1 MLFIS
6 HQQRLIRTFFLLL
19 AILLWLAPVL
29 AEPIALEDIR
39 VASKDQTTRIVIET
53 KKRPAYKVFSL
64 SDPERL
70 VIDIANTKLDKKI
83 APSTFAN
90 SYIADMRHAQ
100 RKSSLRLVFD
110 LKQRVTP
117 NNFLLAPSAKNHYR
131 LVLDLSTGKGKQS
144 ASKKPA
150 NSISSAPIQR
160 RPLRDVVIAIDAG
173 HGGKDPGAIGYAG
186 TYEKNIVLQISK
198 RLKRLLDAQPGMRAV
213 LTRSNDRYLTLRERT
228 TNARKN
234 RADLFISVHADAV
247 ESRHAYGSS
256 VYVLSKRGASS
267 EAAKILARSQNAAD
281 MVGGVSL
288 GGKDKV
294 LQHVILDLSQT
305 ATIDASTE
313 LAHNVIAELSRL
325 GKTKGKVGHAGFV
338 VLKSPDIPSI
348 LVETAFISNRTEEKK
363 LRSPTHQ
370 EKIAKAILNGIR
382 RYMQQH
388 APEDS
393 KLAQAPTSRSNNQ
406 HIIRGGE
413 TLSGVAQRY
422 GVSVN
427 ALRLANGI
435 KGDKI
440 RIGQKLK
447 IPKA

>member
-427 ALRLANGI
+427 SLRLANGI

>member
-1 MLFIS
+1 MSPTF
-6 HQQRLIRTFFLLL
+6 HQQSLIRIFTLLL
-19 AILLWLAPVL
+19 VSLFWLAPVS
-29 AEPIALEDIR
+29 AEPIAVEDVR
-39 VASKDQTTRIVIET
+39 VAIKDQTTRIVIET

-70 VIDIANTKLDKKI
+70 VIDIANTKLTKKI
-83 APSTFAN
+83 TRSIFNNTHV
-90 SYIADMRHAQ
+90 SDMRHAQ

-117 NNFLLAPSAKNHYR
+117 NNFLLAPNSKNNYR
-131 LVLDLSTGKGKQS
+131 LVLDLSAGKNKQS

-160 RPLRDVVIAIDAG
+160 RPLRDIVIALDAG

-186 TYEKNIVLQISK
+186 TYEKNVVLQITK
-198 RLKRLLDAQPGMRAV
+198 RLKRMLDAQPGMRAI
-213 LTRSNDRYLTLRERT
+213 LTRSNDRYLTLRDRT
-228 TNARKN
+228 RKARKN
-234 RADLFISVHADAV
+234 RADLFISIHADAV
-247 ESRHAYGSS
+247 ESRRAYGSS
-256 VYVLSKRGASS
+256 VYVLSRRGASS

-281 MVGGVSL
+281 MIGGVSL
-288 GGKDKV
+288 DGKDKV

-313 LAHNVIAELSRL
+313 LAHNVITELARL
-325 GKTKGKVGHAGFV
+325 GKTKKKVGHAGFV

-348 LVETAFISNRTEEKK
+348 LVETAFISNPSEEKK
-363 LRSPTHQ
+363 LRSPKHQ
-370 EKIAKAILNGIR
+370 EKVAKAILNGIR
-382 RYMQQH
+382 RYLQQN

-393 KLAQAPTSRSNNQ
+393 KLAQATTSKNNNR
-406 HIIRGGE
+406 HIIRSGE

-422 GVSVN
+422 GVSVR

-440 RIGQKLK
+440 RVGQKLK

>member
-1 MLFIS
+1 MPRIFNQQFLSRLFI
-6 HQQRLIRTFFLLL
+6 LLL
-19 AILLWLAPVL
+19 ISIISLASVS
-29 AEPIALEDIR
+29 AEPIAVDDIR
-39 VASKDQTTRIVIET
+39 IAVKDQTTRIVIET
-53 KKRPAYKVFSL
+53 RKRPAYKVFTL

-70 VIDIANTKLDKKI
+70 VIDIANTKLSKNI
-83 APSTFAN
+83 ARSNFAN
-90 SYIADMRHAQ
+90 TAISDMRHAQ

-117 NNFLLAPSAKNHYR
+117 NNFLLAPNAKNNYR
-131 LVLDLSTGKGKQS
+131 LVLDLSTGKSNVS
-144 ASKKPA
+144 AKKKPA
-150 NSISSAPIQR
+150 NSISSAPIER
-160 RPLRDVVIAIDAG
+160 RALRDVVIAIDAG

-186 TYEKNIVLQISK
+186 TYEKTVVLQIAK

-213 LTRSNDRYLTLRERT
+213 LTRSNDRYLTLRTRT
-228 TNARKN
+228 NIARKN

-247 ESRHAYGSS
+247 ESRRAYGSS

-281 MVGGVSL
+281 MIGGVSL
-288 GGKDKV
+288 EGKDKV

-313 LAHNVIAELSRL
+313 LADNVITNLSRL
-325 GKTKGKVGHAGFV
+325 GKTKKKVGHAGFV

-348 LVETAFISNRTEEKK
+348 LVETAFISNRKEEKK
-363 LRSPTHQ
+363 LRSPKHQ
-370 EKIAKAILNGIR
+370 EKMAKAIFNGIR
-382 RYMQQH
+382 RYLEDN

-393 KLAQAPTSRSNNQ
+393 KLAQAPSSRNNNQ
-406 HIIRGGE
+406 HIIRRGE

-422 GVSVN
+422 GVSVK

-440 RIGQKLK
+440 HAGQKLK
-447 IPKA
+447 IPRA